1 MKEGVLHD
9 GFDIVYNGVDLRDFR
24 ADKLKLE
31 IVSSYEMLLT
41 VPSMSHWNLHESG
54 KFFAHLGSM
63 NELCPRTK
71 QSHDVARNA
80 IRSDEKRMTKYLLLR
95 FPEHFILST
104 RFYSEHPTE
113 LQCKLAPI
121 DTSIEMNLNSSS
133 KKIVQGVNVVYWKV
147 SVKEVHQ
154 RIVESKDDALT
165 KGEKELNKIFASM
178 SV

>member
-1 MKEGVLHD
+1 VLHN
-9 GFDIVYNGVDLRDFR
+9 GFDIVYHGVDLRDFR

-41 VPSMSHWNLHESG
+41 VPSMSYWNLHESG
-54 KFFAHLGSM
+54 KFFDHLESM
-63 NELCPRTK
+63 SELCTRTK
-71 QSHDVARNA
+71 ESHDVARNA

-104 RFYSEHPTE
+104 RFYSDHPTE

-121 DTSIEMNLNSSS
+121 DTSLDLTVNGAS
-133 KKIVQGVNVVYWKV
+133 KKLIQGVNVVYWKV

-154 RIVESKDDALT
+154 RIVESKDDAQT